1 MSTISSTIADIN
13 HSFDNRT
20 SSTIQRVANCD
31 SISITSDKDHHKIP
45 SVLVSSTNFFP
56 YFKKGLRVACH
67 NINRLINKLD
77 QLKLFLVNDCP
88 SFDVYCFSETF
99 LTETINDSYL
109 CIDGYTF
116 VRKDRL
122 NKKGGGLIMYVRE
135 GISYKR
141 REDLEGPNE
150 TICIEIKYSNRSIL
164 LTSVYRPPNNDSD
177 SIQHWLSN
185 MEESMYKI
193 YSENKPTILMGD
205 INIDIMS
212 DKKDKLQESWISLTT
227 NIQLNQIIKEPTRV
241 TNTSETLID
250 HIYVSDDLPV
260 LYSSPIKYS
269 ISDHFP
275 VFAVFKMTNIDYS
288 KNDGRHKIIGY
299 RKYNNFN
306 SATFLSDLQNAPWLT
321 IGAEN
326 ISIDQYLQS
335 FISTFTKII
344 DKHLPL
350 VTKRIKR
357 PKQPEWITNNILLAI
372 NKRENAK
379 KNKDEH
385 NYKYW
390 RNEVTKLIRDAKK
403 EYYSE
408 SIQLYKNDPKKLSK
422 VFNELSNKSNFSN
435 NIKTI
440 TYENKTFTDDADIA
454 NTFNK
459 YFTSVSEKY
468 LNKEKSLSPNLK
480 KLEAFISTK
489 LPKGN
494 IFNIPYITEDFV
506 YTFLTS
512 LDNNKATG
520 IDNISSKIIKIS
532 APVIT
537 KQLTDICNHSIRN
550 SCFPSI
556 WKKARVT
563 PLHKRNSTDDPENYR
578 PISILPLLSKVLE
591 KHVHNSLYEFFLVNN
606 LLSPRQS
613 GFRTKHSCETAL
625 TEMTDNWLSA
635 MYNNEYC
642 GVLFL
647 DLCKAFDLVD
657 HTILL
662 KKLKLYQ
669 LGEQSLFWFQ
679 SYLSDRKQSVKINAT
694 YSSEICNTH
703 GVPQGSILGPLL
715 FLIYINDLPLENASG
730 KTSLFA
736 DDSTITV
743 RGKEIQFVKE
753 HLSNEAVSTN
763 NWCYENGMAL
773 SFEKTKAMLILSKA
787 KESRLAENEID
798 ININI
803 NGTQI
808 KNTKQEKLLG
818 VVIDNNLTWHSQ
830 VKKLNKQLL
839 SSCLFSGK

>member
-1 MSTISSTIADIN
+1 MISPFYI
-13 HSFDNRT
+13 
-20 SSTIQRVANCD
+20 
-31 SISITSDKDHHKIP
+31 
-45 SVLVSSTNFFP
+45 
-56 YFKKGLRVACH
+56 
-67 NINRLINKLD
+67 
-77 QLKLFLVNDCP
+77 
-88 SFDVYCFSETF
+88 
-99 LTETINDSYL
+99 
-109 CIDGYTF
+109 
-116 VRKDRL
+116 
-122 NKKGGGLIMYVRE
+122 
-135 GISYKR
+135 
-141 REDLEGPNE
+141 
-150 TICIEIKYSNRSIL
+150 
-164 LTSVYRPPNNDSD
+164 
-177 SIQHWLSN
+177 
-185 MEESMYKI
+185 
-193 YSENKPTILMGD
+193 
-205 INIDIMS
+205 
-212 DKKDKLQESWISLTT
+212 
-227 NIQLNQIIKEPTRV
+227 
-241 TNTSETLID
+241 
-250 HIYVSDDLPV
+250 V
-260 LYSSPIKYS
+260 LYIKYS

-288 KNDGRHKIIGY
+288 KNDGRHKIIAY

-326 ISIDQYLQS
+326 ISIDKYLQS

-422 VFNELSNKSNFSN
+422 VFNELSNKSDISN

-459 YFTSVSEKY
+459 YFTSVSKKY
-468 LNKEKSLSPNLK
+468 LNKEKSLSPNQK

-520 IDNISSKIIKIS
+520 IDNISSKIVKIS

-591 KHVHNSLYEFFLVNN
+591 KHVHNSLN
-606 LLSPRQS
+606 
-613 GFRTKHSCETAL
+613 
-625 TEMTDNWLSA
+625 
-635 MYNNEYC
+635 
-642 GVLFL
+642 
-647 DLCKAFDLVD
+647 
-657 HTILL
+657 
-662 KKLKLYQ
+662 
-669 LGEQSLFWFQ
+669 
-679 SYLSDRKQSVKINAT
+679 
-694 YSSEICNTH
+694 
-703 GVPQGSILGPLL
+703 
-715 FLIYINDLPLENASG
+715 
-730 KTSLFA
+730 
-736 DDSTITV
+736 
-743 RGKEIQFVKE
+743 
-753 HLSNEAVSTN
+753 
-763 NWCYENGMAL
+763 
-773 SFEKTKAMLILSKA
+773 
-787 KESRLAENEID
+787 
-798 ININI
+798 
-803 NGTQI
+803 
-808 KNTKQEKLLG
+808 
-818 VVIDNNLTWHSQ
+818 
-830 VKKLNKQLL
+830 
-839 SSCLFSGK
+839 